1 MGSIIHYNLSIK
13 KGDFNIHNFLML
25 TLAGIINAVGI
36 TLLLAPVGLYDSG
49 VSGLAM
55 FLDMLISVM
64 PLWSWL
70 IIINF
75 PIFFFGMRKQGIPFT
90 VYSLYAILIYSLMAA
105 VFQNIIPTFKPN
117 FFANGSPIVGD
128 EMILCSIFGGMLSG
142 IGSGLTIRYG
152 GTMDGIETLAVIF
165 SKRIGISVGN
175 FVMIFN
181 VILYFTIGVTVMASG
196 QGDFSIPLFSII
208 AYYVNGKA
216 VDFISEGL
224 DQAKGA
230 IIITT
235 HYDEVAPALS
245 EEFGRGLTVINAKGY
260 YSQSEKQVIYCVINR
275 FQLPRL
281 RSVVGRCDKNAF
293 VTIMDISDVFGTSI
307 KNSRAYEKK
316 RHKQLKEAKLKNA
329 EEAAKMMAEAAMA
342 ILDKKSNNENNV
354 SVNEVDENVNKVSVN
369 EVSESVNKESIDE
382 TSESVNKEIIDE
394 TSESV
399 KGEKQINK
407 TTDKN
412 GIDKQ

>member
-1 MGSIIHYNLSIK
+1 MK
-13 KGDFNIHNFLML
+13 
-25 TLAGIINAVGI
+25 
-36 TLLLAPVGLYDSG
+36 
-49 VSGLAM
+49 
-55 FLDMLISVM
+55 
-64 PLWSWL
+64 
-70 IIINF
+70 
-75 PIFFFGMRKQGIPFT
+75 KQGIPFT
-90 VYSLYAILIYSLMAA
+90 VYSLYAIAVYSAMAA
-105 VFQNIIPTFKPN
+105 VFQNIIPKFVTD

-128 EMILCSIFGGMLSG
+128 ELILCSIFGGMFSG

-165 SKRIGISVGN
+165 SKKIGISVGN

-181 VILYFTIGVTVMASG
+181 VVLYVTIGVTVMASG

-235 HYDEVAPALS
+235 HYDDVAPALS

-281 RSVVGRCDKNAF
+281 RAVVGRCDKNAF

-316 RHKQLKEAKLKNA
+316 RIKQLKEAKLKNA
-329 EEAAKMMAEAAMA
+329 EDAAKAMAEAALAMMGEQ
-342 ILDKKSNNENNV
+342 DKNTENN
-354 SVNEVDENVNKVSVN
+354 NGETQENKLN
-369 EVSESVNKESIDE
+369 D
-382 TSESVNKEIIDE
+382 
-394 TSESV
+394 
-399 KGEKQINK
+399 
-407 TTDKN
+407 TTQNKN